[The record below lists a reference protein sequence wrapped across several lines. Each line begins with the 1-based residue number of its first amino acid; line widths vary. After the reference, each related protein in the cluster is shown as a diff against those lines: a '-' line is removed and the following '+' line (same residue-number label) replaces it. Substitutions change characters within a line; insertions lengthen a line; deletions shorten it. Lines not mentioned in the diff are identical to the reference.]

1 LSHLLNSRLQ
11 VRVLPGA
18 LFPTSKDAVGRV
30 DWEAKI
36 VTWDGP
42 YEADTMPKLSKFEDC
57 GAMVHD
63 WGLDTHAAF
72 HARLDRIELEAAGA

>member
-1 LSHLLNSRLQ
+1 
-11 VRVLPGA
+11 
-18 LFPTSKDAVGRV
+18 
-30 DWEAKI
+30 
-36 VTWDGP
+36 
-42 YEADTMPKLSKFEDC
+42 MPKLSKFEDC